1 MSLVV
6 IGNSTVGK
14 SSLIQRFSNGVFDEK
29 ISNTIGIDF
38 QFKKVN
44 IDGN

>member
-14 SSLIQRFSNGVFDEK
+14 SSLIQRFSSGLFDDQ
-29 ISNTIGIDF
+29 IGNTVGIDF
-38 QFKKVN
+38 QLKKLN
-44 IDGN
+44 IDGK